1 MAKLYNSITSLMSEM
16 RPEPYLKQ
24 PKRVSGMGL
33 VSAIALIT
41 LAAVL
46 SIAIMRTVR
55 TGSDSSTQA
64 LVSFRAFLAAESGAQ
79 LAANRLV
86 APLGSPTCSSQNFDL
101 ADVGL
106 PSCSVVVDCRAE
118 TVVSEILYTL
128 QSTAICNPSGFSA
141 SHSLVVR
148 LSE

>member
-1 MAKLYNSITSLMSEM
+1 MSAM
-16 RPEPYLKQ
+16 RLESYLKQ
-24 PKRVSGMGL
+24 PKRIGGMGL

-86 APLGSPTCSSQNFDL
+86 APLGVPTCTNQSFDL
-101 ADVGL
+101 ADLGL
-106 PSCSVVVDCRAE
+106 PSCNAVVDCRSE
-118 TVVSEILYTL
+118 TVDSDILYTL
-128 QSTAICNPSGFSA
+128 QSTATCNPSGFSA